1 MASRDMHSRDALHLK
16 LEEYIQ
22 SVSPSDFERFL
33 GEQGISFEKQL
44 EGVAQVMKGQRDDE

>member
-1 MASRDMHSRDALHLK
+1 LK

-33 GEQGISFEKQL
+33 GEQSISFEKQL
-44 EGVAQVMKGQRDDE
+44 EDVAREMKSLQDSE

>member
-1 MASRDMHSRDALHLK
+1 MASRDLHFRDALHLK

-44 EGVAQVMKGQRDDE
+44 EDVAEVMKRLKESE